1 MVFSRASALLRERVA
16 IRVFEV
22 SVSFPSGLESAP
34 SPEYVLMHPELS
46 AEQIQQALQGISVPP
61 QPQIMVDLQMEQY
74 MPDPDLEVIAR
85 LIAQDPGLSGALLKI
100 VNSPYYGLSN
110 KIASIQR
117 AVNLLGSRSIINLIN
132 AQSIKGEMND
142 ETIVTLNRFW
152 DTAQDVAMTCLTL
165 AKRTG
170 AQAVDEAYA
179 LGLFHDCGV
188 PLMLKRFPNYMS
200 VLEEAYGNA
209 GADSRVVDTENNAFN
224 TNHAVVGYYTAKSW
238 RLPEHVTDA
247 IANHHNALAVFS
259 DESSRNSQ
267 LKNLLAILK
276 MAEHICSSYR
286 VLGNQTVDHEWNAV
300 GDLVLDYVG
309 LSDYDFDSLKLSIR
323 ELGAH

>member
-1 MVFSRASALLRERVA
+1 MT
-16 IRVFEV
+16 
-22 SVSFPSGLESAP
+22 
-34 SPEYVLMHPELS
+34 PELT

-74 MPDPDLEVIAR
+74 MPDPDLEVIAK
-85 LIAQDPGLSGALLKI
+85 LISQDPGLSGALLKI
-100 VNSPYYGLSN
+100 VNSPYYGLTN

-132 AQSIKGEMND
+132 AQSIKGEMSD

-152 DTAQDVAMTCLTL
+152 DTAQDVAMTSLTL
-165 AKRTG
+165 AKRFG
-170 AQAVDEAYA
+170 SQAVDEAYA

-188 PLMLKRFPNYMS
+188 PLMLKRFPEYMR
-200 VLEEAYGNA
+200 VLEDAYASA
-209 GADSRVVDTENNAFN
+209 GDNQRVVDTENQVFN

-238 RLPEHVTDA
+238 RLPEHVSNA

-259 DESSRNSQ
+259 DDSPRNAP

-276 MAEHICSSYR
+276 MAEHICASHR
-286 VLGNQTVDHEWNAV
+286 VLGNQSVDHEWNTV
-300 GDLVLDYVG
+300 GHLVLDYIG
-309 LSDYDFDSLKLSIR
+309 LSEYDFESLKQTIR
-323 ELGAH
+323 ELGSH

>member
-1 MVFSRASALLRERVA
+1 MSQ
-16 IRVFEV
+16 
-22 SVSFPSGLESAP
+22 
-34 SPEYVLMHPELS
+34 ELS

-85 LIAQDPGLSGALLKI
+85 LISQDPGLSGALLKI
-100 VNSPYYGLSN
+100 VNSSYYGLSN

-132 AQSIKGEMND
+132 ALSIKGEMSD
-142 ETIVTLNRFW
+142 DTIVTLNRFW

-188 PLMLKRFPNYMS
+188 PLMLKRFPQYMT
-200 VLEEAYGNA
+200 VLEQAYANA
-209 GADSRVVDTENNAFN
+209 GPESRIVDTENTAFN

-247 IANHHNALAVFS
+247 IANHHNALAIFS
-259 DESSRNSQ
+259 DESTRNPQ

-286 VLGNQTVDHEWNAV
+286 VLGNQAVDHEWAAV
-300 GDLVLDYVG
+300 GPLVLDYVG
-309 LSDYDFDSLKLSIR
+309 LSEYDFESLKLSIR

>member
-1 MVFSRASALLRERVA
+1 MSQ
-16 IRVFEV
+16 
-22 SVSFPSGLESAP
+22 
-34 SPEYVLMHPELS
+34 ELS
-46 AEQIQQALQGISVPP
+46 EEQIQQALQGISVPP

-74 MPDPDLEVIAR
+74 MPDPDLEVIAK

-117 AVNLLGSRSIINLIN
+117 AVNLLGSRSVINLIN
-132 AQSIKGEMND
+132 AQSIKGEMSD

-170 AQAVDEAYA
+170 SQAIDEAYA

-188 PLMLKRFPNYMS
+188 PLMLKRFPNYME
-200 VLEEAYGNA
+200 VLEQAYASA
-209 GADSRVVDTENNAFN
+209 GPDNRVVDTENTAFN

-238 RLPEHVTDA
+238 RLPEHVTNA
-247 IANHHNALAVFS
+247 IANHHNALAIFS

-276 MAEHICSSYR
+276 MAEHICASYR
-286 VLGNQTVDHEWNAV
+286 VLGNQAEDHEWNSI
-300 GDLVLDYVG
+300 GHLVLDYVG
-309 LSDYDFDSLKLSIR
+309 LSDYDFENLKATVR
-323 ELGAH
+323 EMGAH

>member
-1 MVFSRASALLRERVA
+1 MSQ
-16 IRVFEV
+16 
-22 SVSFPSGLESAP
+22 
-34 SPEYVLMHPELS
+34 ELS

-85 LIAQDPGLSGALLKI
+85 LISQDPGLSGALLKI

-132 AQSIKGEMND
+132 AQSIKGEMSD
-142 ETIVTLNRFW
+142 DTIVTLNRFW

-170 AQAVDEAYA
+170 SQAVDEAYA

-188 PLMLKRFPNYMS
+188 PLMLKRFPNYMA
-200 VLEEAYGNA
+200 VLEEAYANA
-209 GADSRVVDTENNAFN
+209 GPDCRVVDTENNAFN

-247 IANHHNALAVFS
+247 IANHHNALAIFS
-259 DESSRNSQ
+259 DESARNPQ

-286 VLGNQTVDHEWNAV
+286 VLGNQTVDHEWNAISH
-300 GDLVLDYVG
+300 LVLDYVG
-309 LSDYDFDSLKLSIR
+309 LSDYDFESMKLSIR

>member
-1 MVFSRASALLRERVA
+1 M
-16 IRVFEV
+16 
-22 SVSFPSGLESAP
+22 PQ
-34 SPEYVLMHPELS
+34 ELT

-85 LIAQDPGLSGALLKI
+85 LISQDPGLSGALLKI

-165 AKRTG
+165 AKRIG
-170 AQAVDEAYA
+170 SQAGDEAYA

-188 PLMLKRFPNYMS
+188 PLMLKRFPSYMT
-200 VLEEAYGNA
+200 VLEESYASA
-209 GADSRVVDTENNAFN
+209 SAQCRVVDTENRVFN

-238 RLPEHVTDA
+238 RLPEHVTNA
-247 IANHHNALAVFS
+247 IANHHNALAIFT

-267 LKNLLAILK
+267 LKSLLAILK
-276 MAEHICSSYR
+276 MAEHICASYR
-286 VLGNQTVDHEWNAV
+286 VLGNQVDDHEWSSI
-300 GDLVLDYVG
+300 GHLILDYVG
-309 LSDYDFDSLKLSIR
+309 LSDYDFENLKESIR
-323 ELGAH
+323 ELGAHR

>member
-1 MVFSRASALLRERVA
+1 M
-16 IRVFEV
+16 IQ
-22 SVSFPSGLESAP
+22 
-34 SPEYVLMHPELS
+34 ELT

-74 MPDPDLEVIAR
+74 MPDPDLETIAK
-85 LIAQDPGLSGALLKI
+85 LISQDPGLAGALLKI
-100 VNSPYYGLSN
+100 VNSAHYGLSN

-132 AQSIKGEMND
+132 AQSIKGEMSD

-165 AKRTG
+165 AKRIG
-170 AQAVDEAYA
+170 SQAVDEAYA

-188 PLMLKRFPNYMS
+188 PLMLKRFPDYMS
-200 VLEEAYGNA
+200 VLEDAYASA
-209 GADSRVVDTENNAFN
+209 GARQRVVDTENQVFN
-224 TNHAVVGYYTAKSW
+224 TNHAVVGYYTARSW
-238 RLPEHVTDA
+238 RLPEHVSNA

-259 DESSRNSQ
+259 DDSPRNAQ

-276 MAEHICSSYR
+276 MAEHICASHR
-286 VLGNQTVDHEWNAV
+286 VLGNTSVDHEWNTV
-300 GDLVLDYVG
+300 GHLVLDYIG
-309 LSDYDFDSLKLSIR
+309 LSEYDFDNLKQTIQ
-323 ELGAH
+323 ELGSH

>member
-1 MVFSRASALLRERVA
+1 MSQ
-16 IRVFEV
+16 
-22 SVSFPSGLESAP
+22 
-34 SPEYVLMHPELS
+34 ELS
-46 AEQIQQALQGISVPP
+46 AEQIQQVLQGISVPP

-100 VNSPYYGLSN
+100 VNSSYYGLSN

-132 AQSIKGEMND
+132 ALSIKGEMSD
-142 ETIVTLNRFW
+142 DTIVTLNRFW
-152 DTAQDVAMTCLTL
+152 DTAQDVAMTCLSL

-170 AQAVDEAYA
+170 SQAVDEAYA

-188 PLMLKRFPNYMS
+188 PLMLKRFPNYMA
-200 VLEEAYGNA
+200 VLEQAYANA
-209 GADSRVVDTENNAFN
+209 GPDCRVVDTENNAFH

-247 IANHHNALAVFS
+247 IANHHNALAIFS
-259 DESSRNSQ
+259 DETSRNPQ

-286 VLGNQTVDHEWNAV
+286 VLGNQPVDHEWNAI
-300 GDLVLDYVG
+300 GHLVLDYVG
-309 LSDYDFDSLKLSIR
+309 LSDYDFESLKLSIR

>member
-1 MVFSRASALLRERVA
+1 MSQ
-16 IRVFEV
+16 
-22 SVSFPSGLESAP
+22 
-34 SPEYVLMHPELS
+34 ELS
-46 AEQIQQALQGISVPP
+46 AEQIQQVLQGISVPP

-117 AVNLLGSRSIINLIN
+117 AVNLLGSRSVINLIN
-132 AQSIKGEMND
+132 ALSIKGEMSD
-142 ETIVTLNRFW
+142 DTIVTLNRFW

-188 PLMLKRFPNYMS
+188 PLMLKRFPNYMT
-200 VLEEAYGNA
+200 VLEQGYANA
-209 GADSRVVDTENNAFN
+209 GPDCRVVDTENNAFN

-247 IANHHNALAVFS
+247 IANHHNALAIFS
-259 DESSRNSQ
+259 DESSRNPV

-286 VLGNQTVDHEWNAV
+286 VLGNQTVDREWEAI
-300 GDLVLDYVG
+300 GHLVLDYVG
-309 LSDYDFDSLKLSIR
+309 LSDYDFESLKLSIC

>member
-1 MVFSRASALLRERVA
+1 MSQ
-16 IRVFEV
+16 
-22 SVSFPSGLESAP
+22 
-34 SPEYVLMHPELS
+34 ELS

-85 LIAQDPGLSGALLKI
+85 LIAQDPGLSGALLKV
-100 VNSPYYGLSN
+100 VNSSYFGLSN

-117 AVNLLGSRSIINLIN
+117 AVNLLGSRSVINLIN
-132 AQSIKGEMND
+132 ALSIKGEMSD
-142 ETIVTLNRFW
+142 DTIVTLNRFW

-188 PLMLKRFPNYMS
+188 PLMLKRFPNYMA
-200 VLEEAYGNA
+200 VLEEAYASA
-209 GADSRVVDTENNAFN
+209 GPDCRVVDTENNAFN

-238 RLPEHVTDA
+238 RLPQHVTDA
-247 IANHHNALAVFS
+247 IANHHNALAIFS

-286 VLGNQTVDHEWNAV
+286 VLGNQTVDHEWNAISH
-300 GDLVLDYVG
+300 LVLDYVG
-309 LSDYDFDSLKLSIR
+309 LSDYDFESMKLSIR

>member
-1 MVFSRASALLRERVA
+1 MSQ
-16 IRVFEV
+16 
-22 SVSFPSGLESAP
+22 
-34 SPEYVLMHPELS
+34 ELS
-46 AEQIQQALQGISVPP
+46 PEQIQQALQGISVPP

-85 LIAQDPGLSGALLKI
+85 LISQDPGLSGALLKI

-132 AQSIKGEMND
+132 AQSIKGEMCD
-142 ETIVTLNRFW
+142 DTIVTLNRFW

-170 AQAVDEAYA
+170 SQAVDEAYA

-188 PLMLKRFPNYMS
+188 PLMLKRFPNYMA
-200 VLEEAYGNA
+200 VLEEAYANA
-209 GADSRVVDTENNAFN
+209 APDYRVVDTENKAFH

-247 IANHHNALAVFS
+247 IANHHNALAIFS
-259 DESSRNSQ
+259 DETSRNPQ
-267 LKNLLAILK
+267 LKNLLAMLK

-286 VLGNQTVDHEWNAV
+286 VLGNQPVDHEWNAI
-300 GDLVLDYVG
+300 GHLVLDYVG
-309 LSDYDFDSLKLSIR
+309 LSDYDFESLKLSIR

>member
-1 MVFSRASALLRERVA
+1 MSQ
-16 IRVFEV
+16 
-22 SVSFPSGLESAP
+22 
-34 SPEYVLMHPELS
+34 ELT

-74 MPDPDLEVIAR
+74 MPDPDLDVIAR
-85 LIAQDPGLSGALLKI
+85 LISQDPGLSGALLKI
-100 VNSPYYGLSN
+100 VNSAHYGLSN

-117 AVNLLGSRSIINLIN
+117 AVNLLGSRSVINLIN
-132 AQSIKGEMND
+132 ALSIRGEMSD

-152 DTAQDVAMTCLTL
+152 DTAQDVAMTSLTV

-170 AQAVDEAYA
+170 SQAVDEAYA

-188 PLMLKRFPNYMS
+188 PLMLKRFPNYMA
-200 VLEEAYGNA
+200 VLEEAYANA
-209 GADSRVVDTENNAFN
+209 GPDCRVVDTENNAFN

-259 DESSRNSQ
+259 DESSRNAP

-276 MAEHICSSYR
+276 MAEHICASYR
-286 VLGNQTVDHEWNAV
+286 VLGNQSVDHEWKAV
-300 GDLVLDYVG
+300 GHLVLDYVG
-309 LSDYDFDSLKLSIR
+309 LSDYDFESMKLSIR
-323 ELGAH
+323 ELGAN